1 MMAEY
6 ITVGKVT
13 APFGIRGEVKVVPLT
28 DFPERF
34 SNKGRYYLSKQNLF
48 KAVEIQDVKIRSR
61 DIIIKFAGVDTR
73 ETAQE
78 YRNALLQVPRE
89 DVLPLPKGHYYH
101 YQIVGLLVETEGG
114 TVLGRVTEVLET
126 GSNDVYLVKDDQGR
140 EFLLPALKEVIR
152 DIDLEKGLML
162 VRPLPGMLED

>member
-1 MMAEY
+1 MLC
-6 ITVGKVT
+6 
-13 APFGIRGEVKVVPLT
+13 FR
-28 DFPERF
+28 FPE
-34 SNKGRYYLSKQNLF
+34 
-48 KAVEIQDVKIRSR
+48 E
-61 DIIIKFAGVDTR
+61 
-73 ETAQE
+73 
-78 YRNALLQVPRE
+78 
-89 DVLPLPKGHYYH
+89 VLPLPKGHYYH